1 VSVVI
6 GIPHVKREEEVYL
19 FSSLFS
25 LISAMSPDEKD
36 DCLIV
41 VFVAEVLPTLFASL
55 VINLRKM

>member
-1 VSVVI
+1 M
-6 GIPHVKREEEVYL
+6 KREEEVYL

-41 VFVAEVLPTLFASL
+41 VFVAEVFATVLASL
-55 VINLRKM
+55 VINLHKILKI